1 MAKERLVVFCG
12 AGFSVDVGIPV
23 MADFADELRTSEYLG
38 DAQAEFDRIQLACD
52 SMGFFIGGSARNL
65 EHLASFLHIL
75 SLINPDLKFKGC
87 DRHEKPKDALRLV
100 TRCIRHLSK
109 PQLDSETI
117 KRSDRF
123 LKSVAEV
130 DLAVITTNYDLHL
143 ELSGYRNDRKARPT
157 DGVLS
162 ACLTTQPKKHASVYA
177 HDEDRSFDM
186 FKLHGSVNWFRNEQG
201 FTVEDRLK
209 AVADGREDPPGVPI
223 ATVGYDDEQCPDEN
237 DCRIVPPTVIKPELD
252 TILQQQWQGAA
263 QAISQADRL
272 WFIGYSFPE
281 TDSFMRYFL
290 ASALFE
296 NVKLKQVVIIDPDID
311 MIRTRARPMFDS
323 PRLRYVF
330 RWFPFPWQTLAI
342 GALISPIL
350 DPETAAHDSL
360 YERLATRLEHDQLKR
375 GRLPTGVRGADQGF
389 SMSLLGF

>member
-23 MADFADELRTSEYLG
+23 MADFADELRKSEYLG
-38 DAQAEFDRIQLACD
+38 DDQAEFDQIQLACD
-52 SMGFFIGGSARNL
+52 SLGFFIGGSARNL

-87 DRHEKPKDALRLV
+87 DLYATPQDAFRLV
-100 TRCIRHLSK
+100 TRCIRYLSK

-123 LKSVAEV
+123 LQSVYEV
-130 DLAVITTNYDLHL
+130 DLSVITTNYDLHL
-143 ELSGYRNDRKARPT
+143 ELTGYRNDRKARPT

-162 ACLTTQPKKHASVYA
+162 ACLTTQSEKRASVYA
-177 HDEDRSFDM
+177 HNDERSFDL
-186 FKLHGSVNWFRNEQG
+186 FKLHGSVNWFRSDQG

-209 AVADGREDPPGVPI
+209 AIADGRHDPPGRPI
-223 ATVGYDDEQCPDEN
+223 ATVGYSDRDCPDDN
-237 DCRIVPPTVIKPELD
+237 DCMIVPPTVIKPEMN

-263 QAISQADRL
+263 QAITQADRL

-281 TDSFMRYFL
+281 TDSFMKYFL
-290 ASALFE
+290 AAALFE
-296 NVKLKQVVIIDPDID
+296 NVKLKQVVVIDPDID
-311 MIRTRARPMFDS
+311 MIRRRARPMFDS
-323 PRLRYVF
+323 PRLRDVF
-330 RWFPFPWQTLAI
+330 LSFPFPWERLTI
-342 GALISPIL
+342 GALISPSI
-350 DPETAAHDSL
+350 DPETAVQDFD
-360 YERLATRLEHDQLKR
+360 YERLATRLAHEQLKS
-375 GRLPTGVRGADQGF
+375 GRLPPGGQGANQGF